1 MCAAADNTQVD
12 GDLKWQSIIND
23 PRPRPALSTL
33 GDENEKH
40 HRPTARPEPLSP
52 ARSAGQREDAG
63 ED

>member
-1 MCAAADNTQVD
+1 MSTVAENLEMD

-23 PRPRPALSTL
+23 PRPRPALSAL

-40 HRPTARPEPLSP
+40 HRPTARTEPLSS
-52 ARSAGQREDAG
+52 ARSAGQGEDAG